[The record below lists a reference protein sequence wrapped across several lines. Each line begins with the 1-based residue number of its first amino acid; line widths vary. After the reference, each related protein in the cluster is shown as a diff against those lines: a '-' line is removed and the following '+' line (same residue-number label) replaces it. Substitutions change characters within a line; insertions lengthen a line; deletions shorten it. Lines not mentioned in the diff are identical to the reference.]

1 MLDCLTNLFDYEFG
15 YILLDTI
22 GNLISNAIF
31 SRCSMNSIAIKN
43 VLSYVCYELLEYI
56 EVCNLTPN
64 A

>member
-1 MLDCLTNLFDYEFG
+1 MNLFDYEFG

-31 SRCSMNSIAIKN
+31 SRCSMNLIAIKTL
-43 VLSYVCYELLEYI
+43 LSYVCYELMEYV
-56 EVCNLTPN
+56 EVCTLTPN